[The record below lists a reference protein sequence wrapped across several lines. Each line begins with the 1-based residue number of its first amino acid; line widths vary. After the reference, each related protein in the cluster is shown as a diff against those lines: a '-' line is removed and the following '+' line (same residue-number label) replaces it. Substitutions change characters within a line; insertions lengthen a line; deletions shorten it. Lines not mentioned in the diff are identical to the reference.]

1 MYENSYL
8 MLYVAERTD
17 MLRREAARRVPA
29 EQFEVPPSRVS
40 LLAQRTADKFNG
52 ILSAWGRTMRA
63 DNTEIIPA
71 TWKSRRTTSEYPA
84 V

>member
-17 MLRREAARRVPA
+17 MQRREAARRVPA
-29 EQFEVPPSRVS
+29 EQFEVPPSRMS
-40 LLAQRTADKFNG
+40 LLAQRAADKLNG
-52 ILSAWGRTMRA
+52 ILNAWGRSMRVE
-63 DNTEIIPA
+63 NTEISPA
-71 TWKSRRTTSEYPA
+71 VWKSRRTTSEYPA